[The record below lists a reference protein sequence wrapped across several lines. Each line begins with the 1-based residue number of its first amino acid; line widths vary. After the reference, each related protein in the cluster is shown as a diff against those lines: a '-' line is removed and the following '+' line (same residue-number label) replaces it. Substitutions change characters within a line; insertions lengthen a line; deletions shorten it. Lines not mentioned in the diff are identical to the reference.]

1 MVIRVGF
8 AVEIDWELFFRA
20 ALLDHE
26 FILFGS
32 VVCLGVY
39 LGAAGLAVPEEV

>member
-1 MVIRVGF
+1 METKLGLK
-8 AVEIDWELFFRA
+8 VEIDWELFFLA
-20 ALLDHE
+20 AFLDHE

-39 LGAAGLAVPEEV
+39 LRAAALAVPEEV